1 MTGSGGDP
9 RDRLVRDTLTL
20 AGLITIVACAGIG
33 LLGDPDLALTIAL
46 GAVIA
51 AANFLLLAHGIARA
65 IDRAGEGSSGHEGG
79 SDPAHELDREAS
91 RVVAARA
98 QDGLRSRFRLALLLL
113 AMLGILWY
121 MPARPEGLAVGVLIV
136 LLAATIAGQ
145 RHNRA
150 I

>member
-1 MTGSGGDP
+1 VSEALVQARAG
-9 RDRLVRDTLTL
+9 LVRETLMI
-20 AGLITIVACAGIG
+20 AGAAAGVACAVVG
-33 LLGDPDLALTIAL
+33 LLADPRLALTIAL

-51 AANFLLLAHGIARA
+51 GANFLLLARGIARA
-65 IDRAGEGSSGHEGG
+65 IDRASEDPGGQPANVGAGESDRPHE
-79 SDPAHELDREAS
+79 PAPTSEN
-91 RVVAARA
+91 
-98 QDGLRSRFRLALLLL
+98 GLRSGLRLALLLL

-136 LLAATIAGQ
+136 LVAATIAGF

>member
-1 MTGSGGDP
+1 VSDATSLA
-9 RDRLVRDTLTL
+9 RARLVRETLVL
-20 AGLITIVACAGIG
+20 AGATTSVTCAAVA
-33 LLGDPDLALTIAL
+33 LLGDPGLAITIAL

-51 AANFLLLAHGIARA
+51 GANFLLLARGIARA
-65 IDRAGEGSSGHEGG
+65 IDRASQDPGGQTANVGAGESDRPHE
-79 SDPAHELDREAS
+79 
-91 RVVAARA
+91 AARPTEN
-98 QDGLRSRFRLALLLL
+98 GLQSGLRLALLLL

-136 LLAATIAGQ
+136 LVAATIAGF

>member
-1 MTGSGGDP
+1 MRETLGFAGVGAALCCALVGLLADP
-9 RDRLVRDTLTL
+9 R
-20 AGLITIVACAGIG
+20 
-33 LLGDPDLALTIAL
+33 LALTIAL

-51 AANFLLLAHGIARA
+51 AANFMLLAQGIARA
-65 IDRAGEGSSGHEGG
+65 IDRTVDDPSRASNQ
-79 SDPAHELDREAS
+79 SDPAHEPP
-91 RVVAARA
+91 ARA
-98 QDGLRSRFRLALLLL
+98 PEALRSGLRLALLLL

-136 LLAATIAGQ
+136 LLAATIAGY